1 MLESCAFPFYYYY
14 LFIISRLCP
23 DQNYWCRSSLT
34 TLLMSTGS
42 VDFCGISDLYA
53 VLHGNLPVTSQDH
66 FGKHQYWV
74 LVIANIGWHSDSH
87 LNCVCMAARMV
98 VDGSMASKPP
108 WSRFR
113 HAHGKWAWLQERKGT
128 AHNLSWYCTYHVTSP
143 VRIYVAQNACRMT
156 QMQRKAPCS
165 HQKGQDMFYN
175 TQGVVDMMHKGPR
188 RDNYVWRYPITMA
201 TRTEGGLAS
210 ESQLWTLRWKN

>member
-1 MLESCAFPFYYYY
+1 MIKIVSDIFLDKAYALSVVFFLSFFFFFKNRSWLSLLESCAFPFYYY

-34 TLLMSTGS
+34 TLLVSTGS
-42 VDFCGISDLYA
+42 VDFCGISDLYT

-66 FGKHQYWV
+66 FGEHQYWV

-87 LNCVCMAARMV
+87 LNCVFMAARMV

-128 AHNLSWYCTYHVTSP
+128 AHNLSWYCTYHATSP
-143 VRIYVAQNACRMT
+143 VRIY
-156 QMQRKAPCS
+156 
-165 HQKGQDMFYN
+165 
-175 TQGVVDMMHKGPR
+175 
-188 RDNYVWRYPITMA
+188 
-201 TRTEGGLAS
+201 GLW
-210 ESQLWTLRWKN
+210 LTNLFNVH